1 MDMFLYVAIY
11 HAVFLLFCPL
21 TVSLITTSYLQ
32 LPFEKQQKKLEAV
45 FSSLV
50 PPTSLHSPSVTAF
63 NSRWV
68 FKPVGIITQRDNP
81 SIIRSK
87 ALLLPWSACHSSIAR
102 QALKGARPL
111 GKLEACA
118 GRCCHL
124 FQSSRIPVLSLLQTA
139 SGNVEAKVVCFYR
152 RRDISHSLIQLA
164 DKHAS
169 E

>member
-63 NSRWV
+63 NSR
-68 FKPVGIITQRDNP
+68 
-81 SIIRSK
+81 
-87 ALLLPWSACHSSIAR
+87 
-102 QALKGARPL
+102 
-111 GKLEACA
+111 
-118 GRCCHL
+118 
-124 FQSSRIPVLSLLQTA
+124 
-139 SGNVEAKVVCFYR
+139 
-152 RRDISHSLIQLA
+152 
-164 DKHAS
+164 
-169 E
+169 